1 MSLRVAGRC
10 AGAFFLLAF
19 VAYGVGSALPGQP
32 AGAALVALNSALV
45 AAIGALAFRALRPA
59 RPGAAW
65 GYLVARGA
73 EAFLLAAGLVLR
85 DSAGA
90 GAADIAYQAAMLSLG
105 LGSVPF
111 CLALARQRWL
121 PRWLA
126 GWGAAGY
133 ALLAAGA
140 AAELSGIRVG
150 LAPAAPGGLF
160 ELVFGV
166 LLLARGFAPATG
178 GRPDPTG
185 GAPSSAA
192 GAGDTRVWR
201 AARAAGVGL
210 LLMAILAGLANF
222 GVVQR
227 LAAADA
233 AGATTGLPLSHQ
245 RALVLA
251 VVALLAVA
259 CLDVLVAWAL
269 RAFLADAGRAV
280 ALLAAWCRTG
290 YAVVFA
296 VAITHLV
303 AAAGLLRDGGTERI
317 DAGVRTR
324 IADFEEVWS
333 VGLLVFGVHLLLI
346 GWLAWRSAA
355 VPTWVAALVAVA
367 GAGYLADSIGA
378 LVPAAYPVQV
388 ATATFV
394 GEVVLMGWLLGFAAR
409 RRPGRRADRDAGRA
423 RQAQL
428 A

>member
-32 AGAALVALNSALV
+32 AGAALVALSSALV

-65 GYLVARGA
+65 AYLVARGT
-73 EAFLLAAGLVLR
+73 EAFLLAAGFVLR
-85 DSAGA
+85 DSAGG

-126 GWGAAGY
+126 GWGVAGY

-140 AAELSGIRVG
+140 AAELTGAGVG
-150 LAPAAPGGLF
+150 LVLAAPGGLF

-178 GRPDPTG
+178 GRPGPTG
-185 GAPSSAA
+185 DVASNAP
-192 GAGDTRVWR
+192 GAGDTRARR

-210 LLMAILAGLANF
+210 LLMAVLAGLANF
-222 GVVQR
+222 GIVQP

-233 AGATTGLPLSHQ
+233 AGNTGQPLSHQ

-251 VVALLAVA
+251 AVALLAVA

-303 AAAGLLRDGGTERI
+303 AAAGLLRDGGTDRI
-317 DAGVRTR
+317 DAGVRAR
-324 IADFEEVWS
+324 IADFEEVWN
-333 VGLLVFGVHLLLI
+333 VGLILFGVHLLLV
-346 GWLAWRSAA
+346 GWLAWQSAA

-378 LVPAAYPVQV
+378 LVPATYPVQV
-388 ATATFV
+388 AAVTFV
-394 GEVVLMGWLLGFAAR
+394 GEVVLMGWLLVRAGR
-409 RRPGRRADRDAGRA
+409 SRPGRRTDRDAGRA
-423 RQAQL
+423 RQAQP